1 MTELSQGRI
10 LLVDDDPTFLTT
22 YGRALKDHGFEVS
35 KAGDAGDAF
44 QRLKD
49 ASFDVVL
56 TDLITPD
63 KDGLEFL
70 KKVHAFSPNLS
81 LILIVGK
88 QSNEIAVEAAELG
101 ALPLVKPISSE
112 LLSRTIQRA
121 VSLKRARSAMPDT
134 LVGWGDALEPVKI
147 TATKAKN
154 RMGQMLKTVMQ
165 GGVVLI
171 TVHETPEAAV
181 IPMAEYEKLTGAAEA
196 RLNTMSRAFDDLLT
210 RMQTS
215 EARAGMRTAFD
226 ASPEQL
232 AKNAV
237 TFARKRG

>member
-1 MTELSQGRI
+1 MIEMSRGRV
-10 LLVDDDPTFLTT
+10 LLVDDEPSLVAS
-22 YGRALKDHGFEVS
+22 YGRALRAGGFEVS
-35 KAGDAGDAF
+35 KAGDADDAF
-44 QRLKD
+44 RRLKST
-49 ASFDVVL
+49 SFDVVL

-63 KDGLEFL
+63 MNGLEFL

-81 LILIVGK
+81 LILLVGK

-112 LLSRTIQRA
+112 LLNRTIQRA
-121 VSLKRARSAMPDT
+121 VSLKRARSATHDP
-134 LVGWGDALEPVKI
+134 LVRWGDALEPVKI

-154 RMGQMLKTVMQ
+154 QMGQMLKTVMQ

-171 TVHETPEAAV
+171 TMHETPEAAV

-196 RLNTMSRAFDDLLT
+196 RLNIMSRAFDDLLT
-210 RMQTS
+210 RMQTP

-226 ASPEQL
+226 ASAEEL

-237 TFARKRG
+237 TF